1 MFEIGLANDPRLAVR
16 GTESM
21 RRRESIETE
30 NAFAASGQMVRG
42 RAAHGTET
50 DDPVDLLRLA
60 AYRSDHPDRGQP
72 AMVPMSVALSDGEEA
87 RLALIASNRSRRA
100 GPLIREALDL
110 LFARHG

>member
-1 MFEIGLANDPRLAVR
+1 MEATLEAVGPLARAGLPDALSLCW
-16 GTESM
+16 G
-21 RRRESIETE
+21 
-30 NAFAASGQMVRG
+30 
-42 RAAHGTET
+42 AAHGTET

-72 AMVPMSVALSDGEEA
+72 AMAPMSVALSDGEEA